1 MRRVIIMKKFNN
13 TEIKCLVAGALG
25 LISVGLFAAATKYE
39 MDEIKKL
46 ENMIN
51 DEALKIA
58 EAVKKSDL
66 Y

>member
-1 MRRVIIMKKFNN
+1 MKKFNN
-13 TEIKCLVAGALG
+13 TEVKWLVVGVLG
-25 LISVGLFAAATKYE
+25 LISVGLFAAATKYD

>member
-1 MRRVIIMKKFNN
+1 MKKFNN
-13 TEIKCLVAGALG
+13 TEVKCLVAGVLG
-25 LISVGLFAAATKYE
+25 LISVGLFAVATKYE
-39 MDEIKKL
+39 IDEINKL
-46 ENMIN
+46 ENMIR

>member
-1 MRRVIIMKKFNN
+1 MKKFNN
-13 TEIKCLVAGALG
+13 NEIKCLVAGVLG
-25 LISVGLFAAATKYE
+25 LISVGLFAAATIYE
-39 MDEIKKL
+39 IDEINKL

-51 DEALKIA
+51 DEALKLA

>member
-25 LISVGLFAAATKYE
+25 LISVGLFAVATKYE

-46 ENMIN
+46 EDMIS

-58 EAVKKSDL
+58 EAVKKGDL

>member
-25 LISVGLFAAATKYE
+25 MISVCLFAAATKYE
-39 MDEIKKL
+39 IDEINKL
-46 ENMIN
+46 EKMIS
-51 DEALKIA
+51 DESLKIA

>member
-1 MRRVIIMKKFNN
+1 MKKFNN

-25 LISVGLFAAATKYE
+25 LISVGLFAVATKYE

>member
-1 MRRVIIMKKFNN
+1 MKKFNN
-13 TEIKCLVAGALG
+13 TEIKCLVVVALE
-25 LISVGLFAAATKYE
+25 LISIGLFAAATKYE
-39 MDEIKKL
+39 INEINKL

>member
-1 MRRVIIMKKFNN
+1 MKKFNN

-25 LISVGLFAAATKYE
+25 LISVGLFAVATKYE

-46 ENMIN
+46 EDMIS

-58 EAVKKSDL
+58 EAVKKGDL

>member
-1 MRRVIIMKKFNN
+1 MKKFNN
-13 TEIKCLVAGALG
+13 TEVKCLVVGVLG
-25 LISVGLFAAATKYE
+25 LISVGLFAVATKYE
-39 MDEIKKL
+39 IDEINKL
-46 ENMIN
+46 ENMIR

>member
-1 MRRVIIMKKFNN
+1 MKKFNN
-13 TEIKCLVAGALG
+13 TEIKCLVVGALE
-25 LISVGLFAAATKYE
+25 LIAIGLFAAATKHE
-39 MDEIKKL
+39 IDEINKL
-46 ENMIN
+46 ENMIS

>member
-1 MRRVIIMKKFNN
+1 MKKFNN
-13 TEIKCLVAGALG
+13 TEIKCLVVAALE
-25 LISVGLFAAATKYE
+25 LISIGLFAAATKYE
-39 MDEIKKL
+39 INEINKL

>member
-1 MRRVIIMKKFNN
+1 MKKFNN
-13 TEIKCLVAGALG
+13 TEIKCLVVVALEM
-25 LISVGLFAAATKYE
+25 ISIGLFAAAAKYE
-39 MDEIKKL
+39 INEINKL

>member
-1 MRRVIIMKKFNN
+1 MKKFNN
-13 TEIKCLVAGALG
+13 TEIKCLVAGVLG
-25 LISVGLFAAATKYE
+25 LISVSLFAAATKYE
-39 MDEIKKL
+39 IDEINKL
-46 ENMIN
+46 QNMIN

>member
-1 MRRVIIMKKFNN
+1 MRRVVIMKKINN
-13 TEIKCLVAGALG
+13 TEVKCLVAGALG

-39 MDEIKKL
+39 IDEIKKL
-46 ENMIN
+46 EDMIN

>member
-1 MRRVIIMKKFNN
+1 MKKFNN
-13 TEIKCLVAGALG
+13 TEIKCLVVVALE
-25 LISVGLFAAATKYE
+25 LMSIGLFAAATKYE
-39 MDEIKKL
+39 INEINKL

>member
-1 MRRVIIMKKFNN
+1 MKKFNN

-39 MDEIKKL
+39 IEKIKKL
-46 ENMIN
+46 EDMIN